1 MIKRSPLLAKEEGD
15 LICDSAKYDQQ
26 ITVKIN
32 GFIICAE
39 DVKAMDMKK
48 DQTNHNGWLRNSNNI
63 SLEEVNNTVKI
74 PANAG
79 FWRKLLAFAGPGS
92 LVAVGY
98 VDPGNWA
105 TSIAGG
111 ARFGYTLLSVILIS
125 NVIAMLLQ
133 ALSAKLGIVTGKDL
147 AQATRD
153 AVGKKTATFL
163 WILTELAIIA
173 TDLAEVIGSAIALN
187 LLFGIP
193 LLLGIAIT
201 VLDVLLLLLL
211 QRKGFRWIESIV
223 IVLMATILFV
233 FAFEVII
240 SKPELSALFGG
251 YVPSYEIVTDPEM
264 LFISLGI
271 LGATVMPHNLYLHSS
286 IVQTRQYKRTTE
298 GRKEALKYS
307 FIDSNVSLFF
317 AFVINSAI
325 LILGAAAFYGTG
337 LEVSEIEAA
346 YELLS
351 PTLGVSIAGTLFAV
365 ALLASGQNS
374 TITGTL
380 TGQIVME
387 GFIRM
392 RISPILRRLITR
404 LIAVVPAF
412 VVTWISGS
420 KGTGELLLW
429 SQVILSLQL
438 PFAVVPLVLFT
449 SDKRKMGIFA
459 NRTWIKITAWTAT
472 CVIIALNIFLIAYII
487 MTGRELG

>member
-1 MIKRSPLLAKEEGD
+1 MNAHANQTHKE
-15 LICDSAKYDQQ
+15 Q
-26 ITVKIN
+26 
-32 GFIICAE
+32 
-39 DVKAMDMKK
+39 
-48 DQTNHNGWLRNSNNI
+48 GWLKQSSNV
-63 SLEEVNNTVKI
+63 SLEEVNNSVKV
-74 PANAG
+74 PNKAG
-79 FWRKLLAFAGPGS
+79 FWRKFLAFAGPGS

-125 NVIAMLLQ
+125 NLMAILLQ
-133 ALSAKLGIVTGKDL
+133 GLSAKLGIVTGRDL

-153 AVGKKTATFL
+153 ATGKKMAVFL

-193 LLLGIAIT
+193 LLMGIIIT
-201 VLDVLLLLLL
+201 TLDVLLLLLL
-211 QRKGFRWIESIV
+211 QKKGFRIIESII
-223 IVLMATILFV
+223 IVLMTTIFGV

-240 SKPELSALFGG
+240 SKPEVSALLSG
-251 YVPSYEIVTDPEM
+251 YVPKAEIVTNPEM

-286 IVQTRQYKRTTE
+286 IVQTRQFTRDRQGK
-298 GRKEALKYS
+298 KEAIKFSLL
-307 FIDSNVSLFF
+307 DSTFSLTI
-317 AFVINSAI
+317 AFLINSGI
-325 LILGAAAFYGTG
+325 LILGAAAFHGTG
-337 LEVSEIEAA
+337 LDVSEIEGA
-346 YELLS
+346 YKLLS
-351 PTLGVSIAGTLFAV
+351 PTLGVGIASTLFAV

-387 GFIRM
+387 GFVNL
-392 RISPILRRLITR
+392 RISPWLRRLITR
-404 LIAVVPAF
+404 LIAVIPAF
-412 VVTWISGS
+412 IVTWIAGS
-420 KGTGELLLW
+420 RGTADLLLW

-449 SDKRKMGIFA
+449 SSKRKMGEFT
-459 NRTWIKITAWTAT
+459 NSMWVKVLSWLCTL
-472 CVIIALNIFLIAYII
+472 VIIALNIFLVGYII
-487 MTGRELG
+487 VTGHEIG